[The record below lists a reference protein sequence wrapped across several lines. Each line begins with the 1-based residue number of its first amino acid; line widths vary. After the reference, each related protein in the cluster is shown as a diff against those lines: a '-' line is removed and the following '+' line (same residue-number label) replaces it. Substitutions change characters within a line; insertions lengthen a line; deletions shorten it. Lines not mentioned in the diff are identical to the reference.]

1 MSTGDDRATR
11 KARYGPILRR
21 LARFLSAREPSIDSE
36 DWARTLLRSVHR
48 YEPNDGPGPFPTAI
62 LLHGCTLEPPH
73 IESWGRLLASQGI
86 LAFTIDSLTPRK
98 IGFWTSRGLVCT
110 GLRLRGEERCRDI
123 TTILPFVLADQ
134 HVDRRRI
141 NLVGW
146 SHGGWTVTEWML
158 DAEAQAF
165 ATKAALSISSV
176 VLFYPYCGIASS
188 IHERPWT
195 SRAPVL
201 VVTGEADRI
210 VPNGQTHTFVEALT
224 RASVPVT
231 YVPLEGVAHAFDVE
245 GNWAYSAAK
254 AAELRKIV
262 VSFLRR
268 VNG

>member
-1 MSTGDDRATR
+1 MSTSDERPR
-11 KARYGPILRR
+11 LEARFGPILRR
-21 LARFLSAREPSIDSE
+21 LARCLSAREKSVDNE
-36 DWARTLLRSVHR
+36 DWARTLLRSVRR
-48 YEPNDGPGPFPTAI
+48 YEPNDAPGPFPTAI

-73 IESWGRLLASQGI
+73 IESWGRLLAESGF
-86 LAFTIDSLTPRK
+86 LTYTIDSFTPRK
-98 IGFWTSRGLVCT
+98 IGYWTSRGLVCT

-123 TTILPFVLADQ
+123 TAVLPFVLADRQ
-134 HVDRRRI
+134 VDRRRI

-158 DAEAQAF
+158 DAEAQVF
-165 ATKAALSISSV
+165 ATRAALSIRSV

-210 VPNGQTHTFVEALT
+210 VPNGQTHAFVEALT
-224 RASVPVT
+224 HASVPVT
-231 YVPLEGVAHAFDVE
+231 HVPLDGVAHAFDVE
-245 GNWAYSAAK
+245 GNWAFDAVK
-254 AAELRKIV
+254 TAELRKIV